1 MPKSTP
7 KAKAAAKRPATPSTK
22 ARPRPTAG
30 ANRKLMRWIDLLAA
44 LLGHDQAVPLEQL
57 REEVPGYLSIR
68 NQPAL
73 RRTFERDKDELRAF
87 GVPIVTE
94 KDGGGEVRGYRLRR
108 DQFYLPY
115 LSVLQEGRPSKPR
128 KVDRYGYRSLA
139 NLTFEADE
147 LEAVREAALRV
158 RRLGIPALNELAI
171 SAMRKLAFDL
181 PIDVHVPEASA
192 LHAPTLSMPR
202 PTPSM
207 GLSADDVY
215 SFRGQADRMPEPVET
230 ADIFAVLDTALH
242 QRKRVTIDYTTMST
256 GLTARRSVLPFGLFF
271 LGHHWYL
278 AARDAEAGADAPV
291 KNFRVS
297 RIRAAVPNRAK
308 PGSADFEIPASF
320 RLPQHAR
327 SREAWELGD
336 TATVEA
342 VVRFTGVT
350 GPAMAARRLGE
361 PVGGAPDSR
370 RFQVRR
376 LDTFAR
382 WVLSFAG
389 EAEPVSPP
397 ELVAAY
403 RQLADATFAMYAGGP
418 A

>member
-1 MPKSTP
+1 V
-7 KAKAAAKRPATPSTK
+7 
-22 ARPRPTAG
+22 
-30 ANRKLMRWIDLLAA
+30 L
-44 LLGHDQAVPLEQL
+44 
-57 REEVPGYLSIR
+57 
-68 NQPAL
+68 
-73 RRTFERDKDELRAF
+73 DK
-87 GVPIVTE
+87 
-94 KDGGGEVRGYRLRR
+94 
-108 DQFYLPY
+108 
-115 LSVLQEGRPSKPR
+115 
-128 KVDRYGYRSLA
+128 
-139 NLTFEADE
+139 
-147 LEAVREAALRV
+147 
-158 RRLGIPALNELAI
+158 
-171 SAMRKLAFDL
+171 
-181 PIDVHVPEASA
+181 A
-192 LHAPTLSMPR
+192 LH
-202 PTPSM
+202 
-207 GLSADDVY
+207 
-215 SFRGQADRMPEPVET
+215 E
-230 ADIFAVLDTALH
+230 
-242 QRKRVTIDYTTMST
+242 RKRVTISYTTMST
-256 GLTARRSVLPFGLFF
+256 GLTTRRTVLPFGLFF

-297 RIRAAVPNRAK
+297 RIRSASPNKAK
-308 PGSADFEIPASF
+308 PGSADYEIPASF
-320 RLPQHAR
+320 QLPQHAR

-361 PVGGAPDSR
+361 PLAGAPDSR